1 MDLGDF
7 GQDGGRKRKTSMF
20 VDAYKLRLSSSEK
33 KQVVDPGRVQ
43 VEIVCERYGVGVKYQ
58 FGANKLKEDLNR
70 VRVPGWSNG
79 LGWNVEGGDSCF
91 NDKL

>member
-7 GQDGGRKRKTSMF
+7 GQDSGRNRDNTTSPQC
-20 VDAYKLRLSSSEK
+20 SPQK

-43 VEIVCERYGVGVKYQ
+43 VEIVCERYGVGAKWQ
-58 FGANKLKEDLNR
+58 FGANKLRDDLNR

-79 LGWNVEGGDSCF
+79 LQ
-91 NDKL
+91 